1 MIEASDGN
9 KRCKNETQRC
19 KERHQSEVGYWGWGG
34 LGGEGCDGIEQGDRE
49 MEDGKKGIRRGR
61 GGRKTEE
68 GW

>member
-1 MIEASDGN
+1 MRKDIKVRWDI
-9 KRCKNETQRC
+9 
-19 KERHQSEVGYWGWGG
+19 GG
-34 LGGEGCDGIEQGDRE
+34 REEGGEGCDGIEQGDRE